1 MTGTWCVKAWKI
13 GIVLLILF
21 IATSGC
27 LRRLEGQQTVP
38 TTSAVTAAPTIAG
51 TVVPDNA
58 PTTAPAGSLSRVKV
72 AVVYERV
79 TDGAVIGRTMADVIR
94 IFEDTRTDLIFRGF
108 FRWEAVPA
116 SPGASMTGYPASYV
130 SGKADI
136 GYTYSQLGDAI
147 RQIKAAEPGV
157 IFIGAVAAQRLN
169 RLEFNEE
176 TGEAISQDG
185 TWAMAL
191 DPSSSLPKY
200 TKEDAQCVAAK
211 FLGWVGSGV
220 RCPSGYDVASAPAY
234 FPDVTNAE
242 YQGLL
247 ESWAEKQIDLGA
259 DGIWIDMLY
268 AQAQVIAQETKNPN
282 AAGVKAAYEA
292 SSKIVDDIH
301 AYGESKYHRRVS
313 VGTWWTFSQLPYPPP
328 DVDFVTVA
336 VPAKEISGGLSDSGW
351 NSIQDTISGKMGNR
365 PVIAFIDW
373 SGSASAPMGVFSQ
386 QLSPAQQDA
395 FLGDSQAFFAKR
407 GLVFAYPVHGG
418 TFPANSPRLSFG
430 KYNVYDSL
438 APQFDTFGTITRL
451 AQAQAAG

>member
-1 MTGTWCVKAWKI
+1 M
-13 GIVLLILF
+13 
-21 IATSGC
+21 
-27 LRRLEGQQTVP
+27 
-38 TTSAVTAAPTIAG
+38 TSAPTSAG
-51 TVVPDNA
+51 TVVPDYA
-58 PTTAPAGSLSRVKV
+58 PTTPGATASAGSLSRVKV

-79 TDGAVIGRTMADVIR
+79 TDGAVIGRNMADVIR
-94 IFEDTRTDLIFRGF
+94 IFQETRTDLIFRGF

-169 RLEFNEE
+169 RLEFNDE

-200 TKEDAQCVAAK
+200 TKEDGQCTAAK

-220 RCPSGYDVASAPAY
+220 QCPSGYDVTAAPAY
-234 FPDVTNAE
+234 FPDITNTG
-242 YQGLL
+242 YQELL

-268 AQAQVIAQETKNPN
+268 AQASFIAQQTGNP
-282 AAGVKAAYEA
+282 AHPAVKTAFEA
-292 SSKIVDDIH
+292 SSKVVDDIH
-301 AYGESKYHRRVS
+301 AYGEMKYHKHVY
-313 VGTWWTFSQLPYPPP
+313 VGTWWTFAQLPYSPP
-328 DVDFVTVA
+328 DMDFVTVA
-336 VPAKEISGGLSDSGW
+336 TPAGEVSGGLNSGNWDSIRSQITGA
-351 NSIQDTISGKMGNR
+351 IGNK
-365 PVIAFIDW
+365 PVLVFIDW

-386 QLSPAQQDA
+386 SLTPAQQDA
-395 FLGDSQAFFAKR
+395 FLTSADSFFPGKGMIFAF
-407 GLVFAYPVHGG
+407 PVHGG
-418 TFPANSPRLSFG
+418 TFPMNSARLSYG
-430 KYNVYDSL
+430 RYNVYDSL
-438 APQFDTFGTITRL
+438 APEFDTFGTIQDL
-451 AQAQAAG
+451 AQKKG